1 MIDESKVKNFGRDEQ
16 AAPPTFRWSAL
27 PLETLLRY
35 KLEIEACL
43 PPTKLKD
50 VDVESELVNQL
61 RTAQRLQAKVLDYD
75 EDSIPLNQI
84 VQAVNSVSGVIE
96 KLAKLQIDLAASE
109 QVKRMER
116 AFIKAVQGLPTEV
129 VEAFF
134 QRYEYIATSEGV
146 VTGEAIIVEKEDT

>member
-1 MIDESKVKNFGRDEQ
+1 MIDESKVKNFGRGEETST
-16 AAPPTFRWSAL
+16 PTFRWSAL

-35 KLEIEACL
+35 KIEIEACL
-43 PPTKLKD
+43 PPTNLKD

-75 EDSIPLNQI
+75 EASIPLNQV

-96 KLAKLQIDLAASE
+96 KLAKLQIDLAEAE
-109 QVKRMER
+109 NLKKME
-116 AFIKAVQGLPTEV
+116 AALIKAVHGLPTEA

-134 QRYEYIATSEGV
+134 SRYDREADQIGV
-146 VTGEAIIVEKEDT
+146 VK

>member
-1 MIDESKVKNFGRDEQ
+1 MIDESKVKNFGRGEETSST
-16 AAPPTFRWSAL
+16 PTFRWSAL

-61 RTAQRLQAKVLDYD
+61 RTAQRLQAKVLDLD
-75 EDSIPLNQI
+75 EASIPLNQV

-96 KLAKLQIDLAASE
+96 KLAKLQIDLAEAE
-109 QVKRMER
+109 NLKKME
-116 AFIKAVQGLPTEV
+116 AALIKAVHGLPTEV

-134 QRYEYIATSEGV
+134 SRYDREADQIGV
-146 VTGEAIIVEKEDT
+146 VK

>member
-1 MIDESKVKNFGRDEQ
+1 MIDESKVKNFGRGEETSST
-16 AAPPTFRWSAL
+16 PTFSWSAL

-75 EDSIPLNQI
+75 EASIPLNQV
-84 VQAVNSVSGVIE
+84 VQAVNSVSAVIE
-96 KLAKLQIDLAASE
+96 KLAKLQIDLAE
-109 QVKRMER
+109 TENLKKMEA
-116 AFIKAVQGLPTEV
+116 AFIKAVQGLPTEA

-134 QRYEYIATSEGV
+134 SRYDRAADELGV
-146 VTGEAIIVEKEDT
+146 QK